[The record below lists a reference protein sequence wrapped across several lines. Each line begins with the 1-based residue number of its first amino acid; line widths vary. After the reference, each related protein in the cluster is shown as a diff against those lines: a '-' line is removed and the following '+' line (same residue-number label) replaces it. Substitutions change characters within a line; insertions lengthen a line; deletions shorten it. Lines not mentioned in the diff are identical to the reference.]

1 MEISLYLSALALALV
16 IFNSL
21 TIRVIKN
28 SPTKASGS
36 VSVLIPMRNEEANVK
51 GCLSSVLAQKGLD
64 TLEVIAIDD
73 GSTDNT
79 PNEVKAFPSVEL
91 ISGEKLPD
99 KWLGKLWAC
108 QQLAEK
114 SSGDYLVFVDADVR
128 LSDYAVANSISK
140 MGNWDFIS
148 PYPRQLTAGFVQ
160 KIFQPLLQWSW
171 LSSVPLLIAQKYSIK
186 SMAVANGQFL
196 IIKRDAYFKSGAHA
210 GIKTEVLDDLMLARN
225 LLKQG
230 YKGGVAEASNIATCH
245 MYKNKMELFKGY
257 QKSLWKAFGSVPGTI
272 LAIALLIVTGIL
284 PIISTALGS
293 TSGLAAFGLITLS
306 RMISSLR
313 TGSLPNSAIFH
324 PLAILM
330 LLGLILFSWYG
341 KITNTITWRDRTVI

>member
-28 SPTKASGS
+28 SPTKVSGS
-36 VSVLIPMRNEEANVK
+36 VSVLIPMRNEEENVK

-79 PNEVKAFPSVEL
+79 SNEVKAFPSVEL

-148 PYPRQLTAGFVQ
+148 PYPRQLTSGFVQ

-225 LLKQG
+225 LLKHG

>member
-28 SPTKASGS
+28 TPTKVSGS

-79 PNEVKAFPSVEL
+79 SNEIKVFPSVEL
-91 ISGEKLPD
+91 ISGDKLPD

-148 PYPRQLTAGFVQ
+148 PYPRQLTSGFVQ

-171 LSSVPLLIAQKYSIK
+171 LSSVPLLIAQKYSVK

-330 LLGLILFSWYG
+330 LLGLILFSWFG
-341 KITNTITWRDRTVI
+341 KLTNTITWRDRTVI

>member
-1 MEISLYLSALALALV
+1 MEISLYLSVLALALV

-28 SPTKASGS
+28 TPTKVSGS
-36 VSVLIPMRNEEANVK
+36 VSVLIPMRNEEENVK

-79 PNEVKAFPSVEL
+79 SNEVKAFPSVEL

-171 LSSVPLLIAQKYSIK
+171 LSSVPLLIAQKYSVK

-245 MYKNKMELFKGY
+245 MYKNRMELFKGY

>member
-28 SPTKASGS
+28 TPTKVSGS

-79 PNEVKAFPSVEL
+79 SNEIKVFPSVEL

-148 PYPRQLTAGFVQ
+148 PYPRQLTSGFVQ

>member
-28 SPTKASGS
+28 TPTKVSGS
-36 VSVLIPMRNEEANVK
+36 VSVLIPMRNEEENVK

-64 TLEVIAIDD
+64 TLEVVAIDD

-79 PNEVKAFPSVEL
+79 SNEVKAFPSVEL

-148 PYPRQLTAGFVQ
+148 PYPRQLTSGFVQ

-225 LLKQG
+225 LLKHG

-257 QKSLWKAFGSVPGTI
+257 QKSLWKAFGSVPGTM

>member
-1 MEISLYLSALALALV
+1 
-16 IFNSL
+16 
-21 TIRVIKN
+21 
-28 SPTKASGS
+28 
-36 VSVLIPMRNEEANVK
+36 
-51 GCLSSVLAQKGLD
+51 
-64 TLEVIAIDD
+64 
-73 GSTDNT
+73 
-79 PNEVKAFPSVEL
+79 
-91 ISGEKLPD
+91 
-99 KWLGKLWAC
+99 
-108 QQLAEK
+108 
-114 SSGDYLVFVDADVR
+114 
-128 LSDYAVANSISK
+128 
-140 MGNWDFIS
+140 
-148 PYPRQLTAGFVQ
+148 
-160 KIFQPLLQWSW
+160 
-171 LSSVPLLIAQKYSIK
+171 
-186 SMAVANGQFL
+186 MAVANGQFL

-330 LLGLILFSWYG
+330 LLGLILFSWFG
-341 KITNTITWRDRTVI
+341 KLTNTITWRDRTVN

>member
-28 SPTKASGS
+28 TPTKVSGS
-36 VSVLIPMRNEEANVK
+36 VSVLIPMRNEEENVK

-79 PNEVKAFPSVEL
+79 SNEIKVFPSVEL

-148 PYPRQLTAGFVQ
+148 PYPRQLTSGFVQ

-330 LLGLILFSWYG
+330 LLGLILFSWFG
-341 KITNTITWRDRTVI
+341 KLTNTITWRDRTVN

>member
-79 PNEVKAFPSVEL
+79 SNEVKAFPSVEL

-148 PYPRQLTAGFVQ
+148 PYPRQLTSGFVQ

-341 KITNTITWRDRTVI
+341 KLTNTITWRDRTVI

>member
-1 MEISLYLSALALALV
+1 MEISLYLSVLALALV

-28 SPTKASGS
+28 TPTKVSGC
-36 VSVLIPMRNEEANVK
+36 VSVLIPMRNEEENVK

-79 PNEVKAFPSVEL
+79 SNEIKVFPSVEL

-148 PYPRQLTAGFVQ
+148 PYPRQLTSGFVQ

-330 LLGLILFSWYG
+330 LLGLMLFSWFG
-341 KITNTITWRDRTVI
+341 KLTNTITWRDRTVN

>member
-28 SPTKASGS
+28 TPTKVSGS

-79 PNEVKAFPSVEL
+79 SNEIKVFPSVEL
-91 ISGEKLPD
+91 ISGDKLPD

-148 PYPRQLTAGFVQ
+148 PYPRQLTSGFVQ

-341 KITNTITWRDRTVI
+341 KLTNTITWRDRTVI

>member
-28 SPTKASGS
+28 TPTKVSGS

-148 PYPRQLTAGFVQ
+148 PYPRQLTSGFVQ

>member
-28 SPTKASGS
+28 SPTKISGS
-36 VSVLIPMRNEEANVK
+36 VSVLIPMRNEEENVK

-79 PNEVKAFPSVEL
+79 SNEVKAFPSVEL

-148 PYPRQLTAGFVQ
+148 PYPRQLTSGFVQ

-330 LLGLILFSWYG
+330 LLGLILFSWFG
-341 KITNTITWRDRTVI
+341 KLTNTITWRDRTVI

>member
-28 SPTKASGS
+28 SPTKVSGS
-36 VSVLIPMRNEEANVK
+36 VSVLIPMRNEEENVK

-79 PNEVKAFPSVEL
+79 SNEVKAFPSVEL

>member
-79 PNEVKAFPSVEL
+79 SNEVKAFPSVEL

-148 PYPRQLTAGFVQ
+148 PYPRQLTSGFVQ

-313 TGSLPNSAIFH
+313 TGSLPNTAIFH

>member
-79 PNEVKAFPSVEL
+79 SNEVKAFPSVEL

-230 YKGGVAEASNIATCH
+230 YKGGVAEASKIATCH

>member
-28 SPTKASGS
+28 TPTKVSGS
-36 VSVLIPMRNEEANVK
+36 VSVLIPMRNEEENVK

-79 PNEVKAFPSVEL
+79 SNEVKAFPSVEL

-148 PYPRQLTAGFVQ
+148 PYPRQLTSGFVQ

-330 LLGLILFSWYG
+330 LLGLILFSWFG
-341 KITNTITWRDRTVI
+341 KLTNTITWRDRTVI

>member
-79 PNEVKAFPSVEL
+79 SNEVKAFPSVEL

>member
-79 PNEVKAFPSVEL
+79 SNEVKAFPIVEL

-148 PYPRQLTAGFVQ
+148 PYPRQLTSGFVQ

-330 LLGLILFSWYG
+330 LLGLILFSWFG
-341 KITNTITWRDRTVI
+341 KLTNTITWRDRTVN

>member
-28 SPTKASGS
+28 TPTKVSGS
-36 VSVLIPMRNEEANVK
+36 VSVLIPMRNEEENVK

-79 PNEVKAFPSVEL
+79 SNEVKAFPSVEL

-272 LAIALLIVTGIL
+272 QAIALLIATGIL

-330 LLGLILFSWYG
+330 LLGLILFSWFG
-341 KITNTITWRDRTVI
+341 KLTNTITWRDRTVI

>member
-1 MEISLYLSALALALV
+1 MEISLYLSVLALALV

-28 SPTKASGS
+28 TPTKVSGS
-36 VSVLIPMRNEEANVK
+36 VSVLIPMRNEEENVK

-79 PNEVKAFPSVEL
+79 SNEVKAFPSVEL

-148 PYPRQLTAGFVQ
+148 PYPRQLTSGFVQ

-313 TGSLPNSAIFH
+313 TGSLPNTAIFH

>member
-28 SPTKASGS
+28 SPTKVSGS
-36 VSVLIPMRNEEANVK
+36 VSVLIPMRNEEENVK

-79 PNEVKAFPSVEL
+79 SNEVKAFPSVEL
-91 ISGEKLPD
+91 ISGEKLPE

-148 PYPRQLTAGFVQ
+148 PYPRQLTSGFVQ

>member
-28 SPTKASGS
+28 TPTKVSGN
-36 VSVLIPMRNEEANVK
+36 VSVLIPMRNEEENVK

-79 PNEVKAFPSVEL
+79 SNEIKVFPSVEL

-128 LSDYAVANSISK
+128 LSDYAVANSMSK

-148 PYPRQLTAGFVQ
+148 PYPRQLTSGFVQ

-330 LLGLILFSWYG
+330 LLGLILFSWFG
-341 KITNTITWRDRTVI
+341 KLTNTITWRDRTVI

>member
-28 SPTKASGS
+28 TPTKVSGS

-79 PNEVKAFPSVEL
+79 SNEVKAFPSVEL

-148 PYPRQLTAGFVQ
+148 PYPRQLTSGFVQ

-330 LLGLILFSWYG
+330 LLGLILFSWFG
-341 KITNTITWRDRTVI
+341 KLTNTITWRDRTVI

>member
-28 SPTKASGS
+28 SPTKVSGS
-36 VSVLIPMRNEEANVK
+36 VSVLIPMRNEEENVK

-79 PNEVKAFPSVEL
+79 SNEVKAFPSVEL

-148 PYPRQLTAGFVQ
+148 PYPRQLTSGFVQ

-330 LLGLILFSWYG
+330 LLGLILFSWFG
-341 KITNTITWRDRTVI
+341 KLTNTITWRDRTVI

>member
-1 MEISLYLSALALALV
+1 MEISLYLSALALVLV

-28 SPTKASGS
+28 SPTKVSGS
-36 VSVLIPMRNEEANVK
+36 VSVLIPMRNEEENVK

-79 PNEVKAFPSVEL
+79 SNEIKVFPSVEL

-148 PYPRQLTAGFVQ
+148 PYPRQLTSGFVQ

-341 KITNTITWRDRTVI
+341 KITNTITWRDRTVT

>member
-79 PNEVKAFPSVEL
+79 SNEVKAFPSVEL
-91 ISGEKLPD
+91 ISGEKLPE

-284 PIISTALGS
+284 PIISSALGS

>member
-28 SPTKASGS
+28 KPTKVSGS

-79 PNEVKAFPSVEL
+79 SNEIKVFPSVEL

-148 PYPRQLTAGFVQ
+148 PYPRQLTSGFVQ

-210 GIKTEVLDDLMLARN
+210 GIKAEVLDDLMLARN

-284 PIISTALGS
+284 PIISSALGS

-341 KITNTITWRDRTVI
+341 KLTNTITWRDRTVI

>member
-16 IFNSL
+16 VFNSL

-28 SPTKASGS
+28 TPTKVSGS
-36 VSVLIPMRNEEANVK
+36 VSVLIPMRNEEENVK

-79 PNEVKAFPSVEL
+79 SNEVKAFPSVEL

>member
-28 SPTKASGS
+28 SPTKPSGS
-36 VSVLIPMRNEEANVK
+36 VSVLIPMRNEEENVK

-64 TLEVIAIDD
+64 TLEVVAIDD

-79 PNEVKAFPSVEL
+79 SNEVKAFPSVEL

-148 PYPRQLTAGFVQ
+148 PYPRQLTSGFVQ

-196 IIKRDAYFKSGAHA
+196 IFRRDAYFKSGAHA

-257 QKSLWKAFGSVPGTI
+257 QKSLWKAFGSVPGTM

>member
-28 SPTKASGS
+28 TPTKVSGS
-36 VSVLIPMRNEEANVK
+36 VSVLIPMRNEEENVK

-79 PNEVKAFPSVEL
+79 SNEIKVFPSVEL

-148 PYPRQLTAGFVQ
+148 PYPRQLTSGFVQ

-230 YKGGVAEASNIATCH
+230 YKGGVGEASNIATCH

-330 LLGLILFSWYG
+330 LLGLILFSWFG
-341 KITNTITWRDRTVI
+341 KLTNTITWRDRTVN

>member
-28 SPTKASGS
+28 TPTKVSGS
-36 VSVLIPMRNEEANVK
+36 VSVLIPMRNEEENVK

-79 PNEVKAFPSVEL
+79 SNEVKAFPSVEL

-272 LAIALLIVTGIL
+272 LAIALLIITGIL